1 MQTGNKHEDMKTEIM
16 KTVFK
21 QFRGSENSENTITG
35 LSEKA
40 EGILTKAVEMW
51 PIIQRPFMKDQI
63 EDTNDFI
70 NMHLNTIR
78 NRLINM
84 ALFMEMGE

>member
-1 MQTGNKHEDMKTEIM
+1 MKTEIM

-63 EDTNDFI
+63 EEVIEKEGGRASNLRDV
-70 NMHLNTIR
+70 LG
-78 NRLINM
+78 
-84 ALFMEMGE
+84 EMNAYL

>member
-63 EDTNDFI
+63 EEVIEKEGGRASNLRDV
-70 NMHLNTIR
+70 LG
-78 NRLINM
+78 
-84 ALFMEMGE
+84 EMNAYL

>member
-63 EDTNDFI
+63 EDVSEKEGGRASNLGDV
-70 NMHLNTIR
+70 LG
-78 NRLINM
+78 
-84 ALFMEMGE
+84 EMKAYL